1 MMEKL
6 YSCLNV
12 RKSGNRKRAV
22 TPYRVSKG
30 RWEGTDHKERNS
42 LLLDCRVVVIILA
55 VHNSGNEKNRKLP
68 TPHINDSFCKQQH
81 KIPPNQ
87 KNKNI
92 KNQRIGAKIDFIQI
106 LIILNTVAVLSCA
119 QERKWM
125 VLRRNTMS
133 SCVNTMPSCVNT

>member
-1 MMEKL
+1 M
-6 YSCLNV
+6 
-12 RKSGNRKRAV
+12 
-22 TPYRVSKG
+22 
-30 RWEGTDHKERNS
+30 
-42 LLLDCRVVVIILA
+42 ILFA
-55 VHNSGNEKNRKLP
+55 NNNTKYLQTK
-68 TPHINDSFCKQQH
+68 
-81 KIPPNQ
+81 

-92 KNQRIGAKIDFIQI
+92 KNQRMWAILEDFIQI